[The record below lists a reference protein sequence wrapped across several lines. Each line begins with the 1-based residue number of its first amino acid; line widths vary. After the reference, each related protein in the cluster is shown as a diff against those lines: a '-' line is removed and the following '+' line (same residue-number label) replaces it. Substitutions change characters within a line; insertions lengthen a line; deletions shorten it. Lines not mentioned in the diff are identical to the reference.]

1 MNDESK
7 EVAHPTF
14 RMWLRPGGIV
24 HLNWAPGVAIELAE
38 AVAATEAIA
47 GSTEGRRTLALIDA
61 GEGTTQDRAARLEFA
76 LRHDPVSA
84 VALVVGT
91 PISRMMGTFFLSVSK
106 PVAATRLFDDEAS
119 AIAWLQG
126 FAE

>member
-14 RMWLRPGGIV
+14 RMWLRPGDIV
-24 HLNWAPGVAIELAE
+24 QQVWAPWVSPVIEH

-91 PISRMMGTFFLSVSK
+91 PISRMMGTFFTAVNRPK
-106 PVAATRLFDDEAS
+106 TPVRVFDDEPS
-119 AIAWLQG
+119 AVAWVQDLT
-126 FAE
+126 A